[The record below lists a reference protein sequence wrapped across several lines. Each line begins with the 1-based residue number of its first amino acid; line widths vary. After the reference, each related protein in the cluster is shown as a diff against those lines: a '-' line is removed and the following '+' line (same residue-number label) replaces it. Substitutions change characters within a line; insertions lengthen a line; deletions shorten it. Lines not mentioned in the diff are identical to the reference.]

1 MNDLTTVL
9 ECQVSLEYLDPGK
22 SFVIRRA
29 NYKKCSLN
37 LIRNEFRE
45 ILLRISEKGKLI
57 TTLELQSISVHKN
70 FLTQGKATIKFPNN
84 NLSVFI
90 SNAPYSEL
98 LSFLRLMSIKMI
110 GGEGQKPSAR
120 AKLFSTKTP
129 NVEDVSPL
137 TEKDYQKAK
146 MKIKNNENQTP
157 KSTGGC
163 KRPME
168 NKTEFRSKRNCLM
181 FMVQESL
188 SNEQKLILQAA
199 KDGHNIFFTGSAG
212 TGKSHLLKSIAYAL
226 PPNVTF
232 ATASTAMA
240 ACQIGGT
247 TLHQF
252 AGIGKGEG
260 SVEYLLNLASRPGV
274 QAVWKKCQHLIIDEI
289 SMVHGDFFEKL
300 ECIARKIRKNE
311 KPFGGIQLILC
322 GDFFQL
328 PPVGNPVV
336 FCFETKAWEKCITKM
351 FELKEIHR
359 QSDPILVNILQNV
372 RLGRITDD
380 ITKKLQET
388 ASQVIEKKGILA
400 TRLCTHTAESVSIN
414 QSKLDELP
422 GDVNVYKAL
431 DEPESLSTFIDKQ
444 SRVPSTVPL
453 KVGAQVMLLK
463 NLNISNGL
471 VNGARGV
478 VIKFDSENLPVVQ
491 FKSGIHVIK
500 REKFVYKTATG
511 LVLSRTQIPLTL
523 AWAFSIHKSQGLTL
537 DCIELSLARVFEPG
551 HSYVALSRVKSLG
564 CLRVLDFNRK
574 QVWAN
579 EKVLRYY
586 AKFKRRVNEMNLKS
600 D

>member
-1 MNDLTTVL
+1 MSDLTTVL
-9 ECQVSLEYLDPGK
+9 ECQVCLEYLDAGR
-22 SFVIRRA
+22 SFVSKRV
-29 NYKKCSLN
+29 NYKKCSLS

-45 ILLRISEKGKLI
+45 ILLRITEKGKLI
-57 TTLELQSISVHKN
+57 TTLQLQSITVHKK
-70 FLTQGKATIKFPNN
+70 FLTEGKATLKFPHN
-84 NLSVFI
+84 NLSVLI
-90 SNAPYSEL
+90 SNAPCSEL
-98 LSFLRLMSIKMI
+98 LSFLRLMSIKMV
-110 GGEGQKPSAR
+110 GSEGKGPSIR
-120 AKLFSTKTP
+120 AKLLSAKTP
-129 NVEDVSPL
+129 CVEDISPL
-137 TEKDYQKAK
+137 TEKDYQKVK
-146 MKIKNNENQTP
+146 MKMKDKDETP

-163 KRPME
+163 KRLME
-168 NKTEFRSKRNCLM
+168 SKSEFKSKRNCLM
-181 FMVQESL
+181 QIVQQSL
-188 SNEQKLILQAA
+188 SKEQKVVLQAA

-212 TGKSHLLKSIAYAL
+212 TGKSHLLKSIASAL
-226 PPNVTF
+226 PPDVTF

-240 ACQIGGT
+240 ASQIGGT

-252 AGIGKGEG
+252 AGIGMGQG
-260 SVEYLLNLASRPGV
+260 SVQHLVSLASRPGA

-300 ECIARKIRKNE
+300 EYIARKIRKNE

-336 FCFETKAWEKCITKM
+336 FCFQTKAWEKCITRM

-359 QSDPILVNILQNV
+359 QSDPVLINILQNV

-380 ITKKLQET
+380 ITKKLQDT
-388 ASQVIEKKGILA
+388 ALHNIEKNGILA

-422 GDVNVYKAL
+422 GEVKTFKAV
-431 DEPESLSTFIDKQ
+431 DEPESLSSFIDKQ
-444 SRVPSTVPL
+444 SRVQSTVPL
-453 KVGAQVMLLK
+453 KIGAQVMLLK
-463 NLNISNGL
+463 NLNISKGL

-478 VIKFDSENLPVVQ
+478 VVKFDTDGLPIVQ
-491 FKSGIHVIK
+491 FNSGTHKIM
-500 REKFVYKTATG
+500 REKFVSKSVTG
-511 LVLSRTQIPLTL
+511 AVLSRTQIPLTL

-564 CLRVLDFNRK
+564 CLRVLDFNSK

-579 EKVLRYY
+579 ENVLRYY
-586 AKFKRRVNEMNLKS
+586 AKFKRRMNEMNFLS
-600 D
+600 E